1 MTAAA
6 VALKTGSRAPRRAP
20 NVAAEVGSIWFLKY
34 TPNTSYT
41 TGGDSIDIAAAL
53 PYSVRGKPF
62 LVQLVQND
70 TTAGW
75 QGAYDATNKKVL
87 LWNGTTQ
94 ASNGTDYSAKVFDM
108 VVWVP

>member
-6 VALKTGSRAPRRAP
+6 VALNTKTRAPRRAP
-20 NVAAEVGSIWFLKY
+20 NWAAEVGSVWFLKY

-53 PYSVRGKPF
+53 PYAVRGKPF
-62 LVQLVQND
+62 LVQAVGND
-70 TTAGW
+70 TTVGW
-75 QGAYDATNKKVL
+75 TATWDATNKKIQ

-94 ASNGTDYSAKVFDM
+94 ATNGTDYSAKVFDLI
-108 VVWVP
+108 VYVP